1 MDKLGSSHKA
11 GNNGLPA
18 TPRDGNIKLLNYL
31 IILRSKLINFR

>member
-18 TPRDGNIKLLNYL
+18 TPRDGNIT
-31 IILRSKLINFR
+31 I